1 MRILWTI
8 LVPSIKPAVVVV
20 GMMLF
25 IVSNVGKVKLSVM
38 YKGILPFVA
47 VAVVVLLLITYV
59 PSLTTWLPGVLMP

>member
-1 MRILWTI
+1 
-8 LVPSIKPAVVVV
+8 
-20 GMMLF
+20 
-25 IVSNVGKVKLSVM
+25 VKLSVM